1 MKTTV
6 GEKIRYA
13 RKASNVNRSALGRS
27 VGTIY
32 QRIREWEDGINHP
45 KYENVKK
52 IADSLK
58 VDVRYFMDPEVSPE
72 DFDLYRLESQ
82 DYVDVR
88 LSERAAAYVRSIA
101 EKKKSSAAQ
110 VVNDIIESM
119 IRK

>member
-13 RKASNVNRSALGRS
+13 RKDANVNRSALGRS

-45 KYENVKK
+45 KYENIKK

-58 VDVRYFMDPEVSPE
+58 VDIRYFMDPDVSLK
-72 DFDLYRLESQ
+72 DLDLYKLETQ

-88 LSERAAAYVRSIA
+88 LSERASAYVRSLA
-101 EKKKSSAAQ
+101 EKKKSSPAQ
-110 VVNDIIESM
+110 VVNDIIENLV
-119 IRK
+119 KE